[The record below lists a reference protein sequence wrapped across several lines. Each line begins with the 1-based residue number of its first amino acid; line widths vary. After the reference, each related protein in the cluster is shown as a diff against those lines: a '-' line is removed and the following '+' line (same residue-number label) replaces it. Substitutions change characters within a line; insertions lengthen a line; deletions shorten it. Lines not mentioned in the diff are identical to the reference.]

1 MFGEEGSMRKMFLA
15 LFVALIALMGYGP
28 KVHAQSTAPETAQQP
43 RLALVVGVAA
53 YRSLNPLENT
63 LRDAQLVAEAIKS
76 TGFKVVRVMD
86 PDASQLREAVATFSE
101 ELRRVDGVGLVYFAG
116 HGVQVEGVN
125 YLLPAD
131 VNSNVAAITSLSV
144 SLDNLLFL
152 MSTERAR
159 ARLNIVI
166 IDACRENAFGTGGL
180 ANVRQKLPKG
190 SSFFIAYATSPGDV
204 ATDGEP
210 GKNGPYAQELATA
223 VKKPWVP
230 IDGVFNDIHN
240 VVASLTK
247 GEQLPWHARSFAG
260 NFYFSFGPE
269 QAFWDRIQGSR
280 QPDDFLEFLEQFPSG
295 RFARNACIMALEF
308 SQTERVASPPGINT
322 CPPGIDGQ
330 STAELF
336 ARSSLEPIDDA
347 RLKALSCEELW
358 VARNEIFRRF
368 GYCFRGEKG
377 LAYFGNRGCTT
388 SYDDILTQD
397 PKRAIALRNVHM
409 IRSTASAKFC
419 AGQ

>member
-1 MFGEEGSMRKMFLA
+1 L
-15 LFVALIALMGYGP
+15 
-28 KVHAQSTAPETAQQP
+28 
-43 RLALVVGVAA
+43 
-53 YRSLNPLENT
+53 
-63 LRDAQLVAEAIKS
+63 
-76 TGFKVVRVMD
+76 
-86 PDASQLREAVATFSE
+86 
-101 ELRRVDGVGLVYFAG
+101 
-116 HGVQVEGVN
+116 
-125 YLLPAD
+125 
-131 VNSNVAAITSLSV
+131 
-144 SLDNLLFL
+144 
-152 MSTERAR
+152 
-159 ARLNIVI
+159 
-166 IDACRENAFGTGGL
+166 
-180 ANVRQKLPKG
+180 
-190 SSFFIAYATSPGDV
+190 
-204 ATDGEP
+204 
-210 GKNGPYAQELATA
+210 
-223 VKKPWVP
+223 
-230 IDGVFNDIHN
+230 FNDIHN

-280 QPDDFLEFLEQFPSG
+280 QPEDFLEFREQFPSG

-308 SQTERVASPPGINT
+308 SQTERVALPPGINT

-336 ARSSLEPIDDA
+336 PRSSLEPIEDA

-397 PKRAIALRNVHM
+397 PKRAIALRNVHT

>member
-1 MFGEEGSMRKMFLA
+1 MRKMHLA
-15 LFVALIALMGYGP
+15 LSVALLALIGTGPIAD
-28 KVHAQSTAPETAQQP
+28 AQSTGSQSTQQS

-53 YRSLNPLENT
+53 YRSLNQLENT
-63 LRDAQLVAEAIKS
+63 IRDAQLVTEAIES
-76 TGFKVVRVMD
+76 TGFKVVRLLD
-86 PDASQLREAVATFSE
+86 PDASQLRAAVTAFSE
-101 ELRRVDGVGLVYFAG
+101 DLRRTDAIGLVYFAG

-131 VNSNVAAITSLSV
+131 VDSDPAGLTARGV
-144 SLDNLLFL
+144 SLDDLLFL
-152 MSTERAR
+152 MSSNRAS

-166 IDACRENAFGTGGL
+166 IDACRENVFGAGGL

-204 ATDGEP
+204 ASDGEP
-210 GKNGPYAQELATA
+210 GKNGPYALELATA

-230 IDGVFNDIHN
+230 IDGVFNEVHN
-240 VVASLTK
+240 GVASLSK
-247 GEQLPWHARSFAG
+247 GTQLPWHARSFTG

-280 QPDDFLEFLEQFPSG
+280 RPEDFLEFLEQFPSG
-295 RFARNACIMALEF
+295 RFARNACIMAREF
-308 SQTERVASPPGINT
+308 SRTERATPASAALNT
-322 CPPGIDGQ
+322 CPTGIDGH
-330 STAELF
+330 STSELF
-336 ARSSLEPIDDA
+336 ARSSLELIDEA

-358 VARNEIFRRF
+358 IARNEIFRRF

-388 SYDDILTQD
+388 SYDDILALD
-397 PKRAIALRNVHM
+397 PERAIALRNVYM